1 VEPNVHI
8 VIDSLY
14 KTFGATTALEN
25 INLQFEGGEFVTI
38 LGSSGCGKTT
48 LLHLLAGLTSPSKGS
63 ILIDGE
69 QKDTPGADRV
79 VVFQQGGLYP
89 WLNVVENIE
98 FGLSLQGVKKAQRRQ
113 ASSDILHTIGLDGFA
128 SHKPYELSG
137 GMQQRVAI
145 ARALVMKPKV
155 LLMDEPFGALGAQTR
170 GSMQTFLVA
179 LWEQLRCTIVFI
191 THDIDEAIVL
201 GTRLVVLS
209 ARPGRV
215 ALDSPI
221 KLKRPRTAES
231 AFDPHFLDLKKR
243 AMAILSH

>member
-1 VEPNVHI
+1 VTI

-25 INLQFEGGEFVTI
+25 INLQFQGGEFVTV

-48 LLHLLAGLTSPSKGS
+48 LLHLLAGLTLPTSGN
-63 ILIDGE
+63 IYVDGKI
-69 QKDTPGADRV
+69 KDQPGADRV
-79 VVFQQGGLYP
+79 VVFQQAGLFP
-89 WLNVVENIE
+89 WLSVEDNIE
-98 FGLSLQGVKKAQRRQ
+98 FGLSLHSVPKEQRRQ
-113 ASSDILHTIGLDGFA
+113 ASAEILRTVDLASFA
-128 SHKPYELSG
+128 QHKPYELSG

-155 LLMDEPFGALGAQTR
+155 LLMDEPFGALDAQTR
-170 GSMQTFLVA
+170 SSMQTFLTA

-201 GTRLVVLS
+201 GTRLIVLS

-215 ALDSPI
+215 ELDVPI
-221 KLKRPRTAES
+221 ELVRPRTPEVT
-231 AFDPHFLDLKKR
+231 FDPHFLDLKKR
-243 AMAILSH
+243 AMGILAH

>member
-1 VEPNVHI
+1 VTI

-25 INLQFEGGEFVTI
+25 INLQFQGGEFVTV

-48 LLHLLAGLTSPSKGS
+48 LLHLLAGLTLPTSGN
-63 ILIDGE
+63 IYVDGKI
-69 QKDTPGADRV
+69 KDQPGADRV
-79 VVFQQGGLYP
+79 VVFQQAGLFP
-89 WLNVVENIE
+89 WLSVEDNIE
-98 FGLSLQGVKKAQRRQ
+98 FGLSLHSVPKEQRRL
-113 ASSDILHTIGLDGFA
+113 ASAEILRTVDLEGFA
-128 SHKPYELSG
+128 QHKPYELSG

-155 LLMDEPFGALGAQTR
+155 LLMDEPFGALDAQTR
-170 GSMQTFLVA
+170 SSMQTFLTA

-201 GTRLVVLS
+201 GTRLIVLS

-215 ALDSPI
+215 ELDVPI
-221 KLKRPRTAES
+221 ELVRPRTPEVT
-231 AFDPHFLDLKKR
+231 FDPHFLDLKKR
-243 AMAILSH
+243 AMGILAH

>member
-1 VEPNVHI
+1 VTI

-25 INLQFEGGEFVTI
+25 INLQFQGGEFVTV

-48 LLHLLAGLTSPSKGS
+48 LLHLLAGLTLPTSGN
-63 ILIDGE
+63 IYVDGKI
-69 QKDTPGADRV
+69 KDQPGADRV
-79 VVFQQGGLYP
+79 VVFQQAGLFP
-89 WLNVVENIE
+89 WLSVEDNIE
-98 FGLSLQGVKKAQRRQ
+98 FGLSLHSVPKEQRRQ
-113 ASSDILHTIGLDGFA
+113 ASAEILRTVDLESFA
-128 SHKPYELSG
+128 QHKPYELSG

-155 LLMDEPFGALGAQTR
+155 LLMDEPFGALDAQTR
-170 GSMQTFLVA
+170 SSMQTFLTA

-201 GTRLVVLS
+201 GTRLIVLS

-215 ALDSPI
+215 ELDVPI
-221 KLKRPRTAES
+221 ELVRPRTPEVT
-231 AFDPHFLDLKKR
+231 FDPHFLDLKKR
-243 AMAILSH
+243 AMGILAH

>member
-1 VEPNVHI
+1 MNL

-14 KTFGATTALEN
+14 KTFGSTTALEN
-25 INLQFEGGEFVTI
+25 INLQFEGGEFVTV

-48 LLHLLAGLTSPSKGS
+48 LLHLLAGLTTPSKGA
-63 ILIDGE
+63 IYVDGE
-69 QKDTPGADRV
+69 QKDQPGADRV
-79 VVFQQGGLYP
+79 VVFQQAGLFP
-89 WLNVVENIE
+89 WLSVEDNIE
-98 FGLSLQGVKKAQRRQ
+98 FGLSLHGVAKEQRRK
-113 ASSDILHTIGLDGFA
+113 ASADILRIIGLEGFA

-155 LLMDEPFGALGAQTR
+155 LLMDEPFGALDAQTR
-170 GSMQTFLVA
+170 ASMQSFLVS

-191 THDIDEAIVL
+191 THDIDEAIFL
-201 GTRLVVLS
+201 GTRLIVLT

-215 ALDSPI
+215 ALDIPI
-221 KLKRPRTAES
+221 ELERPRTAEV

-243 AMAILSH
+243 TMSILAH